1 MNRFAKFLTKRFKVK
16 EDSMG
21 IPSIIN
27 VDGYDQSLVFSLD
40 RVRIKK
46 AMINFLVEKVA
57 LTESD
62 AMGQAEIYVENR
74 YKEYMDFVMKM

>member
-1 MNRFAKFLTKRFKVK
+1 MSRFAKFLAKRFKVI

-27 VDGYDQSLVFSLD
+27 VDGFDKSLVLSFD
-40 RVRIKK
+40 RVRMKH
-46 AMINFLVEKVA
+46 AMIYFLVEKVA

-62 AMGQAEIYVENR
+62 AMVQAEIYVENR